1 MRRMSP
7 TPARA
12 GMTLIE
18 LLVVML
24 IIATLA
30 SLILSAV
37 FTVRDSQMKSF
48 SETLV
53 LKLSSALEQQQKAAI
68 DQIREEPVPNWALTM
83 AGGDPRIAKVIY
95 LKTRVK
101 QEFPVSFYQAVYPNA
116 NYTPMQ
122 TGAYQT
128 IGGAADLPPKATY
141 LKALQPLVGTA
152 IPAMGQSIP
161 NPDQYPSLSLTMPAG
176 FEASALLYLALSQGR
191 RGQTGFNPDESI
203 EPTAI
208 KTATVGGAT
217 FKYFVDSWGNP
228 VRSWMFP
235 YGNNELNDST
245 LPYNKNALPQ
255 NQQSPDPQDPD
266 QAFATFTG
274 ASYPGSTGFTRMVHP
289 TVPLRLLIPVV
300 GSMGR
305 DGSWGMANYFDMTP
319 DGTPGMND
327 NIFSY
332 RLRRLGQRGD

>member
-1 MRRMSP
+1 
-7 TPARA
+7 
-12 GMTLIE
+12 MTLIE

-53 LKLSSALEQQQKAAI
+53 LKLSSALEQQQKAAV
-68 DQIREEPVPNWALTM
+68 DQIREEPVPNWALSM

-95 LKTRVK
+95 LKTRIK
-101 QEFPVSFYQAVYPNA
+101 QEFPVSFYQAMYPNA

-161 NPDQYPSLSLTMPAG
+161 NPDQYPSLGLTMPAG

-208 KTATVGGAT
+208 KTATVGGVT

-228 VRSWMFP
+228 VRNWMFP
-235 YGNNELNDST
+235 YGNSELNDTS
-245 LPYNKNALPQ
+245 LPYKNFFAQ
-255 NQQSPDPQDPD
+255 NQQSPDALDPE
-266 QAFATFTG
+266 QAMLMFLPP
-274 ASYPGSTGFTRMVHP
+274 ASAGFTAMVHP
-289 TVPLRLLIPVV
+289 FVVINDPNPPHQPINSLRTLVPVV

-319 DGTPGMND
+319 DGTPGLND